1 MKGMVA
7 AVVLAAGASRRL
19 GQAKQLVRQG
29 SETLLGRTIRVVREA
44 GVADI
49 FIVLGAQRELISATI
64 AFKDAVLVFNE
75 NWEKGIASSI
85 HAGLRA
91 LDTHP
96 DEWPAAL
103 ILSCDQP
110 KLGAHHLRAMLQ
122 NFAASCGPVIVA
134 SSYADTLGVP
144 AIFPRPV
151 FPQLMALRGDKGAR
165 AILLDPPCP
174 LATVPFSGGE
184 IDIDVPA
191 DLEHLS

>member
-1 MKGMVA
+1 MKGTVA
-7 AVVLAAGASRRL
+7 AIILAAGASRRL

-44 GVADI
+44 GVAGI
-49 FIVLGAQRELISATI
+49 FVVLGAQRELISASI
-64 AFKDAVLVFNE
+64 AFSDAVLVFNE

-91 LDTHP
+91 LDTHSG
-96 DEWPAAL
+96 EWSEAL

-110 KLGAHHLRAMLQ
+110 QLSASHLREMLRVV
-122 NFAASCGPVIVA
+122 AATQQKFIVA

-174 LATVPFSGGE
+174 LAAVPFAGGE

-191 DLEHLS
+191 DLEHLH

>member
-1 MKGMVA
+1 MKGTVA
-7 AVVLAAGASRRL
+7 AIILAAGASRRL
-19 GQAKQLVRQG
+19 GQAKQLLRQG
-29 SETLLGRTIRVVREA
+29 NETLLGRTIRVVREA

-49 FIVLGAQRELISATI
+49 FVVLGAQRELISASV

-91 LDTHP
+91 LDMHP
-96 DEWPAAL
+96 GGLSAVL

-110 KLGAHHLRAMLQ
+110 HLGAHHLLTMLQ
-122 NFAASCGPVIVA
+122 TFTASPEPVIVA

-151 FPQLMALRGDKGAR
+151 FPQLLALRGDKGAR

-174 LATVPFSGGE
+174 LSAVPFTGGE

-191 DLEHLS
+191 DLEHLH

>member
-91 LDTHP
+91 LDAHP
-96 DEWPAAL
+96 SETSAAL

-110 KLGAHHLRAMLQ
+110 QLTASHLREMLRVL
-122 NFAASCGPVIVA
+122 AAAHGKSIVA
-134 SSYADTLGVP
+134 SSYAGTLGVP
-144 AIFPRPV
+144 AAFPRPV
-151 FPQLMALRGDKGAR
+151 FPQLFALRGDKGAR
-165 AILLDPPCP
+165 ALLLEPPCP
-174 LATVPFSGGE
+174 VATVPFAGGE

-191 DLEHLS
+191 DLEYLS